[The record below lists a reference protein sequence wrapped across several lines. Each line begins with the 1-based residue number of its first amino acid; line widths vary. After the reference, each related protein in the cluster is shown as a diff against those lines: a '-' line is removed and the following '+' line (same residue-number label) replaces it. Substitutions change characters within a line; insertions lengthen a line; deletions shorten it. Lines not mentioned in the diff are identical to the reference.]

1 MNNVNTA
8 IGILATNSKNLI
20 SKFILNLNT
29 EERNNF
35 MKNGT
40 NRKEWIKRW
49 LRNRR
54 NYNNERIANRVAKYN
69 ARTIFNKYV
78 NSLNKLKNANMSL
91 RRFMAPIANG
101 GPYVSLSVGK
111 KGYIQLEPVC
121 LNNFNRGVY
130 IHYGE
135 TKEAYR
141 GQKIGFRLRKTAVNA
156 SRNSGIPLWQVSQ
169 NIEGLVNAGNLP
181 VSGKIMKA
189 LGATQINY
197 APPCRAENKRDSHN
211 YAFVVGL
218 SKRATVKKPRSV
230 AVPRRPRSVMRPRS
244 AHWTA

>member
-20 SKFILNLNT
+20 SKFILHLNT

-54 NYNNERIANRVAKYN
+54 NYNNERIANLVAKYN
-69 ARTIFNKYV
+69 TSSAFNKYV
-78 NSLNKLKNANMSL
+78 NTLSSIKNSNMSL
-91 RRFMAPIANG
+91 RRFMLPIASG
-101 GPYVSLSVGK
+101 GPYVSLSVGN

-121 LNNFNRGVY
+121 SNNFNRGVY
-130 IHYGE
+130 VHYGV
-135 TKEAYR
+135 TNKKFR
-141 GQKIGFRLRKTAVNA
+141 GQKIGFRLRKAAVNA
-156 SRNSGIPLWQVSQ
+156 SRQSGIPLWQVSQ
-169 NIEGLVNAGNLP
+169 NIERLVKAGNLP

-197 APPCRAENKRDSHN
+197 APPCRAENKRGAYN
-211 YAFVVGL
+211 YAFVVGIP
-218 SKRATVKKPRSV
+218 KRPTLKRPRSV
-230 AVPRRPRSVMRPRS
+230 VVPRRPRSVMRPRS
-244 AHWTA
+244 AH

>member
-1 MNNVNTA
+1 MSNVNTA

-54 NYNNERIANRVAKYN
+54 NYNNERIANRVANYN
-69 ARTIFNKYV
+69 TSTAFNKYV
-78 NSLNKLKNANMSL
+78 NTLSKSKNANMSL
-91 RRFMAPIANG
+91 RRFMLPIANG
-101 GPYVSLSVGK
+101 GPYASLSVGE
-111 KGYIQLEPVC
+111 KGYIELEPVC
-121 LNNFNRGVY
+121 KNNFNRGVY

-135 TKEAYR
+135 TKEKYR

-156 SRNSGIPLWQVSQ
+156 SRNTRIPLWQVSQ
-169 NIEGLVNAGNLP
+169 NIERLVKTGNLP

-197 APPCRAENKRDSHN
+197 APPCRAENKRGSYN

-218 SKRATVKKPRSV
+218 PKRPSMKRPRSV

-244 AHWTA
+244 ARRN

>member
-1 MNNVNTA
+1 MSNVNTA
-8 IGILATNSKNLI
+8 IGILATNRKNLI
-20 SKFILNLNT
+20 SNFLVQLNAN
-29 EERNNF
+29 ERTNF

-40 NRKEWIKRW
+40 NKKEWVKKW
-49 LRNRR
+49 LRNKH
-54 NYNNERIANRVAKYN
+54 NYNNERIANLVTKYN
-69 ARTIFNKYV
+69 TRTTFNKYT
-78 NSLNKLKNANMSL
+78 NSLSKLKNANMSL

-130 IHYGE
+130 IHYGK

-181 VSGKIMKA
+181 VSGKIMTK

-197 APPCRAENKRDSHN
+197 APPCRAENKRGAYN

-218 SKRATVKKPRSV
+218 TKRAAVKKPRSV
-230 AVPRRPRSVMRPRS
+230 FVPRRPRSVMRPRTS
-244 AHWTA
+244 SESP

>member
-8 IGILATNSKNLI
+8 IGILATNGKNLI
-20 SKFILNLNT
+20 AKFIVHLNT
-29 EERNNF
+29 QERTNF

-49 LRNRR
+49 LRNKH
-54 NYNNERIANRVAKYN
+54 NYNNERIANRVAMYN
-69 ARTIFNKYV
+69 ARTTFNKYV
-78 NSLNKLKNANMSL
+78 NSLSKLKNANMSL

-101 GPYVSLSVGK
+101 GPWASLSVGK

-121 LNNFNRGVY
+121 LDNFNRGVY

-135 TKEAYR
+135 TKQAYR

-156 SRNSGIPLWQVSQ
+156 SRNVGVPLWQVSQ
-169 NIEGLVNAGNLP
+169 NLEGLVAQGKLP
-181 VSGKIMKA
+181 ISGGIMTS

-197 APPCRAENKRDSHN
+197 APPCRAHNKRGPQN

-218 SKRATVKKPRSV
+218 PTRAAKKTPRSV
-230 AVPRRPRSVMRPRS
+230 VVPRRPRSRMRPRS
-244 AHWTA
+244 AH

>member
-1 MNNVNTA
+1 MNGNNVNTA
-8 IGILATNSKNLI
+8 IGILATNRKNLI
-20 SKFILNLNT
+20 SNFLIQLNT
-29 EERNNF
+29 QERNNF

-40 NRKEWIKRW
+40 NKKEWIKQW
-49 LRNRR
+49 LRNKH

-69 ARTIFNKYV
+69 TSTAFNKYV
-78 NSLNKLKNANMSL
+78 NQLSKSKNANMSL
-91 RRFMAPIANG
+91 RRFMLPVANG

-135 TKEAYR
+135 TSKKFR
-141 GQKIGFRLRKTAVNA
+141 GQKIGFRLRKAAVNA
-156 SRNSGIPLWQVSQ
+156 SRNTGIPLWQVSQ
-169 NIEGLVNAGNLP
+169 NIEWLVKTGNLP
-181 VSGKIMKA
+181 ISGKIMKS

-197 APPCRAENKRDSHN
+197 APPCRAHNKRSAQN

-218 SKRATVKKPRSV
+218 PTRAAMKRPRV
-230 AVPRRPRSVMRPRS
+230 VTVPRRPRSVMRPRS
-244 AHWTA
+244 LH

>member
-1 MNNVNTA
+1 MSNVNTA

-54 NYNNERIANRVAKYN
+54 NYNNERIANRVANYN
-69 ARTIFNKYV
+69 TSTTFNKYV
-78 NSLNKLKNANMSL
+78 NSLNKLMNANMNL
-91 RRFMAPIANG
+91 NKFNDPKNG
-101 GPYVSLSVGK
+101 RGPYASLSVGD
-111 KGYIQLEPVC
+111 KGYIELEPVC

-135 TKEAYR
+135 TKEKYR

-156 SRNSGIPLWQVSQ
+156 SRNTRIPLWQVSQ
-169 NIEGLVNAGNLP
+169 NIERLVKTGNLP

-197 APPCRAENKRDSHN
+197 APPCRAENKRGSYN

-218 SKRATVKKPRSV
+218 PKRPSMKRPRSV

-244 AHWTA
+244 ARRN

>member
-8 IGILATNSKNLI
+8 IGILATNGKNLI
-20 SKFILNLNT
+20 SKFLINLNT

-49 LRNRR
+49 LRNKH
-54 NYNNERIANRVAKYN
+54 NYNNERIANRVATYN
-69 ARTIFNKYV
+69 ARTTFNKYV
-78 NSLNKLKNANMSL
+78 NSLSKLKNANMSL
-91 RRFMAPIANG
+91 RRFYLPINKG

-111 KGYIQLEPVC
+111 KGYIQLEPAC
-121 LNNFNRGVY
+121 LDNFNRGVY

-135 TKEAYR
+135 TNKKYR

-156 SRNSGIPLWQVSQ
+156 SRNVGVPLWQVSQ
-169 NIEGLVNAGNLP
+169 NLESLVAAGNLP
-181 VSGKIMKA
+181 VSGKIMTK
-189 LGATQINY
+189 LGATKINY
-197 APPCRAENKRDSHN
+197 APPCRVENKRGPQN

-218 SKRATVKKPRSV
+218 PTRAAMKKPRV
-230 AVPRRPRSVMRPRS
+230 VKVPRRPRSQMRPRS
-244 AHWTA
+244 AH

>member
-1 MNNVNTA
+1 
-8 IGILATNSKNLI
+8 
-20 SKFILNLNT
+20 
-29 EERNNF
+29 

-54 NYNNERIANRVAKYN
+54 NYNNERIANRVATYN
-69 ARTIFNKYV
+69 TRTTFNKYV

-91 RRFMAPIANG
+91 FKFNSPIKNG
-101 GPYVSLSVGK
+101 GPYASLRVGSV

-135 TKEAYR
+135 TKEKYR

-156 SRNSGIPLWQVSQ
+156 SRQSGIPLWQVSQ
-169 NIEGLVNAGNLP
+169 NIERLVKAGNLP

-197 APPCRAENKRDSHN
+197 APPCRAENKRGAYN
-211 YAFVVGL
+211 YAFVVGIP
-218 SKRATVKKPRSV
+218 KRPTLKRPRSV
-230 AVPRRPRSVMRPRS
+230 VVPRRPRSVMRPRS
-244 AHWTA
+244 AH

>member
-1 MNNVNTA
+1 MSNVNTA
-8 IGILATNSKNLI
+8 IGILATNGKNLI
-20 SKFILNLNT
+20 SKFIVHLNA

-40 NRKEWIKRW
+40 TRKEWIKRW
-49 LRNRR
+49 LRNKH
-54 NYNNERIANRVAKYN
+54 NYNNERIANRVANYN
-69 ARTIFNKYV
+69 TSTAFNKYV
-78 NSLNKLKNANMSL
+78 NQLSKSKNANMSL
-91 RRFMAPIANG
+91 RRFMMPIANG

-135 TKEAYR
+135 TNEKFR

-156 SRNSGIPLWQVSQ
+156 SRNTGIPLWQVSQ
-169 NIEGLVNAGNLP
+169 NIKGLVNAGALP
-181 VSGKIMKA
+181 VSGKIMTK
-189 LGATQINY
+189 LGATKINY
-197 APPCRAENKRDSHN
+197 APPCRAHNKRGHYN

-218 SKRATVKKPRSV
+218 PKRPTLKRRRSV
-230 AVPRRPRSVMRPRS
+230 VVPRRPRSVMRPRS
-244 AHWTA
+244 AR

>member
-1 MNNVNTA
+1 MNNVDTA
-8 IGILATNSKNLI
+8 IGILATNGKNLI
-20 SKFILNLNT
+20 SKFILQLNT

-40 NRKEWIKRW
+40 NKKEWIRRW

-69 ARTIFNKYV
+69 SRTTFNKYV
-78 NSLNKLKNANMSL
+78 NSIVKLKNANMNI
-91 RRFMAPIANG
+91 RKFMIAVANG
-101 GPYVSLSVGK
+101 GPYASLSIGK
-111 KGYIQLEPVC
+111 KGFIQLEPAC
-121 LNNFNRGVY
+121 RNNFNKGVY

-135 TKEAYR
+135 TSKKYR

-169 NIEGLVNAGNLP
+169 NIEGLVTSGNLP
-181 VSGKIMKA
+181 VSGKIMTK
-189 LGATQINY
+189 LGANQINY
-197 APPCRAENKRDSHN
+197 APPCRANNKRGPYN

-218 SKRATVKKPRSV
+218 SKRPTMKKPRTV
-230 AVPRRPRSVMRPRS
+230 VVPRRPRSVMRPRS
-244 AHWTA
+244 AH

>member
-8 IGILATNSKNLI
+8 IGILATNRKNLI
-20 SKFILNLNT
+20 SNFLVQLNAQ
-29 EERNNF
+29 ERTNF

-40 NRKEWIKRW
+40 NQKEWIKQW
-49 LRNRR
+49 LRNKH

-69 ARTIFNKYV
+69 TRTTFNKYV
-78 NSLNKLKNANMSL
+78 NSLSKLKNANMSL

-121 LNNFNRGVY
+121 LDNFNRGIY

-135 TKEAYR
+135 TKQAYR
-141 GQKIGFRLRKTAVNA
+141 GQKIGFRLRKAAVNA
-156 SRNSGIPLWQVSQ
+156 SRNTGIPLWQVSQ
-169 NIEGLVNAGNLP
+169 NIEGLVKAGKLP
-181 VSGKIMKA
+181 ISGGIMTS

-197 APPCRAENKRDSHN
+197 APPCRAHNKRGPQN

-218 SKRATVKKPRSV
+218 PTRASVKTPRV
-230 AVPRRPRSVMRPRS
+230 VTVPRRPRSRMRHRS
-244 AHWTA
+244 AH

>member
-8 IGILATNSKNLI
+8 IGILATNRKNLI
-20 SKFILNLNT
+20 SNFLVQLNAQ
-29 EERNNF
+29 ERTNF

-40 NRKEWIKRW
+40 NQKEWIKQW
-49 LRNRR
+49 LRNKH

-69 ARTIFNKYV
+69 TRTTFNKYV
-78 NSLNKLKNANMSL
+78 NSLSKLKNANMSL

-121 LNNFNRGVY
+121 LDNFNRGVY

-135 TKEAYR
+135 TKQAYR
-141 GQKIGFRLRKTAVNA
+141 GQKIGFRLRKAAVNA
-156 SRNSGIPLWQVSQ
+156 SRSTGIPLWQVSQ
-169 NIEGLVNAGNLP
+169 NLEGLVKSGNLP
-181 VSGKIMKA
+181 ISGKIMTK

-197 APPCRAENKRDSHN
+197 APPCRAENKRGPYN

-218 SKRATVKKPRSV
+218 PTRAAMKKPRV
-230 AVPRRPRSVMRPRS
+230 VTVPRRPRSRMRPRS
-244 AHWTA
+244 AH

>member
-1 MNNVNTA
+1 MSNVNTA

-20 SKFILNLNT
+20 SKFIVHLNS

-54 NYNNERIANRVAKYN
+54 NYDNERIANRVANYN
-69 ARTIFNKYV
+69 DSTTFNKYV
-78 NSLNKLKNANMSL
+78 NSLNKLKTVNMNL
-91 RRFMAPIANG
+91 NRFNSPKNG
-101 GPYVSLSVGK
+101 RGPYATLSVGE

-121 LNNFNRGVY
+121 KNNFNRGVY
-130 IHYGE
+130 IHYGQ
-135 TKEAYR
+135 TNKKYR
-141 GQKIGFRLRKTAVNA
+141 GQKIGFRLRKTAVNS
-156 SRNSGIPLWQVSQ
+156 SRNTGIPLWQVSQ
-169 NIEGLVNAGNLP
+169 NIESLVKAGNLP

-197 APPCRAENKRDSHN
+197 APPCRAENKRGAYN
-211 YAFVVGL
+211 YAFVVGMP
-218 SKRATVKKPRSV
+218 KRPSVKKARV
-230 AVPRRPRSVMRPRS
+230 VTVPRRPRSVMRPRS
-244 AHWTA
+244 AH

>member
-20 SKFILNLNT
+20 SKFILHLNT

-54 NYNNERIANRVAKYN
+54 NYNNERIANRVATYN
-69 ARTIFNKYV
+69 TRTTFNKYV
-78 NSLNKLKNANMSL
+78 NSLNKLKNVNMYVN
-91 RRFMAPIANG
+91 RFNFPVSRG
-101 GPYVSLSVGK
+101 GPYASLSVGD

-121 LNNFNRGVY
+121 KSNFNRGVY
-130 IHYGE
+130 IHFGK
-135 TKEAYR
+135 TQVPYR
-141 GQKIGFRLRKTAVNA
+141 GQKIGFRLRKAAVNA
-156 SRNSGIPLWQVSQ
+156 SRQSGIPLWQVSQ
-169 NIEGLVNAGNLP
+169 NIERLVNAGNLP

-197 APPCRAENKRDSHN
+197 APPCRAENKRGSYN
-211 YAFVVGL
+211 YAFVVGMP
-218 SKRATVKKPRSV
+218 KRPTLKRPRSV
-230 AVPRRPRSVMRPRS
+230 VVPRRPRSVMRPRT
-244 AHWTA
+244 AH